1 MLLSGP
7 RDGRVAPLSA
17 APGEDAG
24 GEPDVRGWE
33 LRWAAGAIL
42 SPSARPGVG
51 GRTPPPATAT
61 LSGSRKTT
69 GAGLP
74 PSSHPGGS
82 PTSSTLAGGRA
93 LCRERA
99 PGRAEPSPARPGEER
114 GAGPSPSPLRPGR
127 PPGVAGTAGPGRAP
141 QLPQAAHPLHPPHPW
156 PAGCSL
162 PGAPAAAPRGASRA
176 RGAGCQAADFGVPSA
191 SRLSSSRDP
200 HLFSCAQHG
209 RQAAIAALFHPLQN
223 EGKSRAGERR
233 SRRPPSQDQ
242 PRDSCAAVN
251 RLRAQSERGP
261 GVGGTGFSGA
271 CFPCLVPQPPSSL
284 IPRATF
290 PG

>member
-1 MLLSGP
+1 MQRARSRARRAESGP
-7 RDGRVAPLSA
+7 TGGGARSWALPEPTPPGTA
-17 APGEDAG
+17 ARSRGDSWARQSPAAAAG
-24 GEPDVRGWE
+24 G
-33 LRWAAGAIL
+33 
-42 SPSARPGVG
+42 
-51 GRTPPPATAT
+51 PPP
-61 LSGSRKTT
+61 
-69 GAGLP
+69 LP
-74 PSSHPGGS
+74 PS
-82 PTSSTLAGGRA
+82 
-93 LCRERA
+93 
-99 PGRAEPSPARPGEER
+99 
-114 GAGPSPSPLRPGR
+114 
-127 PPGVAGTAGPGRAP
+127 PP
-141 QLPQAAHPLHPPHPW
+141 HPPHRW
-156 PAGCSL
+156 LAGCSL